1 MDRRIKEIYKVL
13 YTGSKSKS
21 YFATHFDVTT
31 KTVENT
37 IAKIADD
44 VVYDKKLSA
53 YRFVKLLPEYI
64 PSNVFLTWIQNS
76 INNEV
81 IKHDFLSFSKF
92 YEHEKEECFSLLP
105 TASLSSMVK
114 KIIQLH
120 LAIIY
125 NTTLKMEY
133 RGHNGVVETKYIKPH
148 KINTTL
154 NSYYIY
160 ASYDPMNEKDSGEF
174 RSFSLG
180 GILSLES
187 VSYSKEG
194 HFAIDGIGNA
204 YGMISREQYVT
215 LKLTGKGASYFKREG
230 EFSRAQFDYVCEEA
244 DGSILM
250 KMYYNHTQEI
260 VQLIQRWIPHIG
272 IYDEGDVKSEV
283 YSEIDRNYL
292 FWKNKEVLC

>member
-21 YFATHFDVTT
+21 YLAIHFNVTT

-53 YRFVKLLPEYI
+53 YRFAKLLPKYI
-64 PSNVFLTWIQNS
+64 PSNVFLMWIQNS

-92 YEHEKEECFSLLP
+92 FEHKQDECFNLLP

-120 LAIIY
+120 IAIVY
-125 NTTLKMEY
+125 NASLKMEY
-133 RGHNGVVETKYIKPH
+133 RGHNNVVETKYIKPH

-160 ASYDPMNEKDSGEF
+160 ASYDTMNKKDSGEF

-187 VSYSKEG
+187 VSYSKEE
-194 HFAIDGIGNA
+194 HYAIEGIGNA
-204 YGMISREQYVT
+204 YGMISKEQYVT

-230 EFSRAQFDYVCEEA
+230 EFSRAQFDYICEEA

-250 KMYYNHTQEI
+250 KMYYNNTQEI
-260 VQLIQRWIPHIG
+260 VQLIQRWIPYIEIH
-272 IYDEGDVKSEV
+272 DEGDVKEAA

-292 FWKNKEVLC
+292 LWKNKEELC